1 MKRRRSLTVLALT
14 LAILVPLA
22 SSAQVTTGTL
32 FGTVRDESGAVL
44 PGATVSITSPALIG
58 GSRETVTS
66 ETGVFRFPGLSP
78 GLYNMS
84 IAMPAFGTHN
94 EEGLRVV
101 VGGTTE
107 KNIVLSVASV
117 TETITVTGESP
128 VVDTKATDISTN
140 YTREWVENAP
150 IRRFTFFDL
159 INAAPGVNQAFST
172 SSRSSSY
179 GSGVDDNSYQL
190 DGTDFTA
197 PLTGA
202 AWPWPNT
209 DVIEEIEVLSL
220 GASAEYGNLQGAV
233 FNVVTKQGG
242 NQLDGNVAFYYQ
254 HDNLT
259 GRNTT
264 EEQDDGLPYYRD
276 KFNDLTINVGGPVLK
291 DKFWFFGS
299 YQYQRDADAQP
310 GTDPSAPAKSDA
322 DRIFFKLT
330 YQANDKNKLMFALHN
345 DYYAIPQRATAVDA
359 PESISVESG
368 DNPSPNLTWTS
379 VVNDTTYFEVR
390 YSGFYGKDHGDP
402 LQSGLARPRPRYYDT
417 ATGFITGG
425 TYAWY
430 DGLSEKTAFAGKI
443 SHFADDFLGGSHD
456 FTFGVQYNSG
466 GGKYT
471 LGSELLC

>member
-140 YTREWVENAP
+140 YTKEWVEMAP

-159 INAAPGVNQAFST
+159 INAAPGVSQATST
-172 SSRSSSY
+172 SSRSSSF
-179 GSGVDDNSYQL
+179 GSGADDNSYQL

-209 DVIEEIEVLSL
+209 DAIEEIEVLSL
-220 GASAEYGNLQGAV
+220 GAPAEYGNLQGAV
-233 FNVVTKQGG
+233 FNVVTRQGSNTWHG
-242 NQLDGNVAFYYQ
+242 DANFYFQSDG
-254 HDNLT
+254 LT
-259 GRNTT
+259 SRNTS
-264 EEQDDGLPYYRD
+264 EEQDGGLPFFRD
-276 KFNDLTINVGGPVLK
+276 KYHDATFQLSGPVVR
-291 DKFWFFGS
+291 DKLWFFAS
-299 YQYQRDADAQP
+299 YQYQRAYFSPVGIPAEFPTKFDADP
-310 GTDPSAPAKSDA
+310 
-322 DRIFFKLT
+322 
-330 YQANDKNKLMFALHN
+330 
-345 DYYAIPQRATAVDA
+345 
-359 PESISVESG
+359 
-368 DNPSPNLTWTS
+368 
-379 VVNDTTYFEVR
+379 
-390 YSGFYGKDHGDP
+390 
-402 LQSGLARPRPRYYDT
+402 
-417 ATGFITGG
+417 
-425 TYAWY
+425 
-430 DGLSEKTAFAGKI
+430 
-443 SHFADDFLGGSHD
+443 
-456 FTFGVQYNSG
+456 
-466 GGKYT
+466 
-471 LGSELLC
+471 